1 MHLQAMDTASTPVV
15 DGSPSLH
22 SQDELSVKAAAQP
35 SIIQAYKGIVKA
47 MVGVMLRLS
56 QEGAMPAVVHE
67 LEAAATSLVGLT
79 VIPCN

>member
-1 MHLQAMDTASTPVV
+1 MHLQAMDTASTPVI
-15 DGSPSLH
+15 DGSSSLH
-22 SQDELSVKAAAQP
+22 SQNEMSVRLAAQP

-56 QEGAMPAVVHE
+56 QEGATPAVVHE

-79 VIPCN
+79 ATPCN